1 MKSTDS
7 ISVTD
12 ASALTGKILVA
23 TPQMGDP
30 RFKRAIIYICN
41 HDEDGAMGIILNKTK
56 NVPLSKMLSY
66 IGIEGDVKV
75 ADTAVLSG
83 GPVDTNRGF
92 VFHSPDFKNDINSVK
107 LTDTLVMTSTKD
119 ILAALVGE
127 DAPDKAVLAIGYS
140 GWSDGQLESEL
151 QQNAWLVVDGDE
163 ALIFDTDMEDKWA
176 RALAMIGITPQMLSH
191 IGGSA

>member
-7 ISVTD
+7 IAVTD

-30 RFKRAIIYICN
+30 RFKRAVIYICN
-41 HDEDGAMGIILNKTK
+41 HDKGGAMGIVLNKTK
-56 NVPLSKMLSY
+56 NMPLSKMLNH

-75 ADTAVLSG
+75 ADTVVLSG

-92 VFHSPDFKNDINSVK
+92 VFHSPDFKNDINSIK
-107 LTDTLVMTSTKD
+107 LSDTLVMTSTKD

-163 ALIFDTDMEDKWA
+163 ALIFDTDMESKWT
-176 RALAMIGITPQMLSH
+176 RALAMIGVTPQMLSH
-191 IGGSA
+191 GGSA